1 MRDDNDYS
9 SDMISVKLRQRVT
22 NAKLER
28 RPYHLEQAVKALA
41 EELIGLTGAES
52 FYRVMG
58 HLAATYA
65 ADRDMPPNT
74 ESVVACAVE
83 MIVNMPV
90 PDNEP
95 AAFIAARIV
104 SELEDMEL
112 INQ

>member
-1 MRDDNDYS
+1 MRDENDYDA
-9 SDMISVKLRQRVT
+9 DMISVKLRQRVT

-28 RPYHLEQAVKALA
+28 RPHHLEQAIKVLA
-41 EELIGLTGAES
+41 EELMGLNGADS

-58 HLAATYA
+58 HIASTYA
-65 ADRDMPPNT
+65 ADRDMAPTT

-104 SELEDMEL
+104 AELEDMEL